1 MFDFLLSYLGFIA
14 SYSSRYS
21 SMYILRKKLYKRKL
35 FTQVSFLGGLSN
47 SVSLLPFITRQV
59 LEMLLNVPPSV
70 LSQVKKRLIAWNQK
84 GCTVIKLPKKE
95 KLKRKHIV
103 LSHSSQYDSVSHLL
117 SVFKLPIPSFV
128 WK

>member
-21 SMYILRKKLYKRKL
+21 PMYILRKKLYKRKL

-70 LSQVKKRLIAWNQK
+70 LSQAKKRLIA
-84 GCTVIKLPKKE
+84 
-95 KLKRKHIV
+95 
-103 LSHSSQYDSVSHLL
+103 
-117 SVFKLPIPSFV
+117 
-128 WK
+128 